1 MGLRLPGN
9 RIVKTAVAV
18 FLTAYICVLLNWP
31 PVFAVVT
38 AIVTLEP
45 TVSDSIKKGL
55 VRFPA
60 SAIGSFYAVL
70 FIALFGNSPIT
81 YTLAATLTIIT
92 CFQLRLHAGLLVA
105 AITAVAMVEVVY
117 DNYLLS
123 FLTRLG
129 TTTTGIV
136 VSTLVNMFVFPP
148 NYTKEIQRN
157 ITDTY
162 QQLGNVLRRL
172 ARLESKTT
180 LAIQMNRAKRKI
192 EKTEELIR
200 YQKDQSHFQAFVIS
214 GKEDFHVAD
223 KEVEQLRLVH
233 YHLANITD
241 LGIKHMTFSKENMQF
256 IQTAILHL
264 ADIIQ
269 GKPVEEQQRNERKL
283 RDLLDLFWTSQHPAY
298 KENEAELPHE
308 LTLLYELITVYY
320 LTNDLRQNDKEMLVE
335 KKYK

>member
-1 MGLRLPGN
+1 MRLPGN

-18 FLTAYICVLLNWP
+18 FLTAYICVLLGWP
-31 PVFAVVT
+31 PVFAVIT

-81 YTLAATLTIIT
+81 YTLAASLTIIT

-129 TTTTGIV
+129 TTTTGII

-148 NYTKEIQRN
+148 NYTKEIQKN

-162 QQLGNVLRRL
+162 EHLGNTLRRL
-172 ARLESKTT
+172 AQLESKTVLT
-180 LAIQMNRAKRKI
+180 SQMNRARRKI
-192 EKTEELIR
+192 DKTEELIR
-200 YQKDQSHFQAFVIS
+200 FQKDQSHFQSFVIS
-214 GKEDFHVAD
+214 RKEDFQVAD

-241 LGIKHMTFSKENMQF
+241 LGIKHMTFSEENMQI
-256 IQTAILHL
+256 IQTAIMNL
-264 ADIIQ
+264 ADILQ
-269 GKPVEEQQRNERKL
+269 GKAEQENDVNEHKL
-283 RDLLDLFWTSQHPAY
+283 RKLLDLFWTNPHPAY
-298 KENEAELPHE
+298 KEDEAELPHE

-320 LTNDLRQNDKEMLVE
+320 LIDNVSF
-335 KKYK
+335 

>member
-1 MGLRLPGN
+1 MRLPGN

-18 FLTAYICVLLNWP
+18 FLTAYICVLLGWP
-31 PVFAVVT
+31 PVFAVIT

-81 YTLAATLTIIT
+81 YTLAASLTIIT

-129 TTTTGIV
+129 TTTTGII

-148 NYTKEIQRN
+148 NYTKEIQKN

-162 QQLGNVLRRL
+162 EHLGNTLRRL
-172 ARLESKTT
+172 AQLESKTVLT
-180 LAIQMNRAKRKI
+180 SQMNRARRKI
-192 EKTEELIR
+192 DKTEELIR
-200 YQKDQSHFQAFVIS
+200 FQKDQSHFQSFVIS
-214 GKEDFHVAD
+214 RKEDFQVAE

-241 LGIKHMTFSKENMQF
+241 LGIKHMTFSEENMQI
-256 IQTAILHL
+256 IQTAIMNL
-264 ADIIQ
+264 ADILQ
-269 GKPVEEQQRNERKL
+269 GKAEQENDVNEHKL
-283 RDLLDLFWTSQHPAY
+283 RKLLDLFWTNPHPAY
-298 KENEAELPHE
+298 KEDEAELPHE

-320 LTNDLRQNDKEMLVE
+320 LIDNVSF
-335 KKYK
+335 

>member
-1 MGLRLPGN
+1 MRLRLPGN

-18 FLTAYICVLLNWP
+18 FLTAYICVLLGWP
-31 PVFAVVT
+31 PVFAVIT

-81 YTLAATLTIIT
+81 YTLAASLTIIT

-129 TTTTGIV
+129 TTTTGII

-148 NYTKEIQRN
+148 NYTKEIQKN

-162 QQLGNVLRRL
+162 EHLGNTLRRL
-172 ARLESKTT
+172 AQLESKTVLT
-180 LAIQMNRAKRKI
+180 SQMNRARRKI
-192 EKTEELIR
+192 DKTEELIR
-200 YQKDQSHFQAFVIS
+200 FQKDQSHFQSFVIS
-214 GKEDFHVAD
+214 RKEDFQVAE

-241 LGIKHMTFSKENMQF
+241 LGIKHMTFSEENMQI
-256 IQTAILHL
+256 IQTAIMNL
-264 ADIIQ
+264 ADILQ
-269 GKPVEEQQRNERKL
+269 GKAEQENDVNEHKL
-283 RDLLDLFWTSQHPAY
+283 RKLLDLFWTNPHPAY
-298 KENEAELPHE
+298 KEDEAELPHE

-320 LTNDLRQNDKEMLVE
+320 LIDNVSF
-335 KKYK
+335 

>member
-1 MGLRLPGN
+1 MRLPGN

-18 FLTAYICVLLNWP
+18 FLTAYICVLLGWP
-31 PVFAVVT
+31 PVFAVIT

-81 YTLAATLTIIT
+81 YTLAASLTIIT

-148 NYTKEIQRN
+148 NYTKEIQKN

-162 QQLGNVLRRL
+162 EHLGNTLRRL
-172 ARLESKTT
+172 AQLESKTVLT
-180 LAIQMNRAKRKI
+180 SQMNRARRKI
-192 EKTEELIR
+192 DKTEELIR
-200 YQKDQSHFQAFVIS
+200 FQKDQSHFQSFVIS
-214 GKEDFHVAD
+214 RKEDFQVAE

-241 LGIKHMTFSKENMQF
+241 LGIKHMTFSEENMQI
-256 IQTAILHL
+256 IQTAIMNL
-264 ADIIQ
+264 ADILQ
-269 GKPVEEQQRNERKL
+269 GKAEQENDVNEHKL
-283 RDLLDLFWTSQHPAY
+283 RKLLDLFWTNPHPAY
-298 KENEAELPHE
+298 KEDEAELPHE

-320 LTNDLRQNDKEMLVE
+320 LIDNVSF
-335 KKYK
+335 